1 MPEPDSVKAKPHDLL
16 TRRFIAVTGK
26 GGTGKSA
33 VSAAIAFAA
42 ATLGRRV
49 LVASIQRYEKT
60 TGFLGAGAPAGEVFE
75 VQNNVFAVNITPKA
89 ALREYGLMIL
99 RFERLY
105 RRVFED
111 TLVRYLMEALPSL
124 EELVMIGKAWYHT
137 QERQETGAWRYD
149 TVVLDMQSTGHALSM
164 LSLPATIT
172 KAAPPGPLRS
182 KAKEIL
188 AAVTDPKRASL
199 CVVTTPEE
207 TPVNEAAEICERNAA
222 EAGMP
227 PGFLFVNRVIEPE
240 FGPSELDLGAEL
252 PPRALLRTAFVCAS
266 FRERVARSQ
275 SGHLARAQRDIPLP
289 AVILPEVFSEE
300 FGTAELA
307 ALSKIITEHCHGSV

>member
-1 MPEPDSVKAKPHDLL
+1 MTGHDLL

-42 ATLGRRV
+42 AALGRRV

-60 TGFLGAGAPAGEVFE
+60 TGFVGAGAPAGEVFE
-75 VQNNVFAVNITPKA
+75 VQSNVFAVNITPKA
-89 ALREYGLMIL
+89 ALKEYGLMIL

-137 QERQETGAWRYD
+137 QERRETGAWRYD
-149 TVVLDMQSTGHALSM
+149 TIVLDMQSTGHALSM
-164 LSLPATIT
+164 LSLPATIS
-172 KAAPPGPLRS
+172 KAAPPGPLKS
-182 KAKEIL
+182 KAKEIH
-188 AAVTDPKRASL
+188 ATVTDPERASL

-222 EAGMP
+222 EAGLP
-227 PGFLFVNRVIEPE
+227 PGYMFVNRVV
-240 FGPSELDLGAEL
+240 GPAFSASELDFGVGPAPGHLV
-252 PPRALLRTAFVCAS
+252 RTALACAA
-266 FRERVARSQ
+266 FRGRIAQSQ
-275 SGHLARAQRDIPLP
+275 AGHLARARRDVPLP
-289 AVILPEVFSEE
+289 AVVLPEVFSEE
-300 FGTAELA
+300 FGMAELA
-307 ALSKIITEHCHGSV
+307 DLSKIIAENCRGSV